1 MSAVCKESSAV
12 SAMSA
17 CWPMIRALIGGTT
30 AMRAAAET
38 YLPKWPNEDKDSYKA
53 RLSVATLYPAFSR
66 TVEVMAGKPFSKA
79 LKLSEETPNLIKE
92 WCDNIDLQGRNLHSF
107 AADLMTDCM
116 SFGISGVLVDCPRAE
131 GVRTKAEELAAGVRP
146 YFTRYAPGSVLGW
159 RTKKQNGSE
168 RLVQLRLMETASEDD
183 GDFGEKTITQ
193 VRVLTPG
200 TWAIYRKAEN
210 KDEWIL
216 FDEGTTTLKEIPFV
230 FFYGV
235 RKAFGVGAPPLIE
248 LAHQNVEHWQ
258 SSSDQQTILHVARV
272 PILTVTGADDDTE
285 ITVGASSAVKLPS
298 GADMKF
304 VEHTGAAIAAGRE
317 SLKDLEERMRQTGAE
332 LLVFKPGQITA
343 TQVTSENEANKC
355 TLQRITEVFEDGI
368 DQCLQFMA
376 DWVGESDGGDAE
388 LFKDFGAGSL
398 SDASAQLLLQ
408 ANQSGKLSNE
418 TLISE
423 WRRRGILAPDVEF
436 EDEQEKLDNQGPAL
450 GKVGDGNGE

>member
-1 MSAVCKESSAV
+1 MSALVRKESSAV
-12 SAMSA
+12 SAMSE
-17 CWPMIRALIGGTT
+17 CWPMIRALMDGTK
-30 AMRAAAET
+30 AMRAAGQT
-38 YLPKWPNEDKDSYKA
+38 YLPKWPNEDDESYKA

-79 LKLSEETPNLIKE
+79 LALSEKTPERIRE
-92 WCDNIDLQGRNLHSF
+92 WCLNIDLQGRNLHSF

-116 SFGISGVLVDCPRAE
+116 SFGISGVLVDCPEAK
-131 GVRTKAEELAAGVRP
+131 GIKTKADEKAAGVRP

-159 RTKKQNGSE
+159 RTKKQNGAE
-168 RLVQLRLMETASEDD
+168 RLVQLRLLETITEDD
-183 GDFGEKTITQ
+183 GDFGERTITQ

-200 TWAIYRKAEN
+200 AWAIYRKVEN
-210 KDEWIL
+210 KEEWVL
-216 FDEGTTTLKEIPFV
+216 HEGGTTTLKEIPFV
-230 FFYGV
+230 FFYGI
-235 RKAFGVGAPPLIE
+235 RKSFGVGAPPLLE
-248 LAHQNVEHWQ
+248 LAHQNIEHWQ
-258 SSSDQQTILHVARV
+258 SASDQQTILHVARV
-272 PILTVTGADDDTE
+272 PILTVIGAENDTA
-285 ITVGASSAVKLPS
+285 ITVGASSAVKLPH

-304 VEHTGAAIAAGRE
+304 VEHSGAAIAAGRE

-343 TQVTSENEANKC
+343 TQVQTENEANKC
-355 TLQRITEVFEDGI
+355 TLQRIVEVFEDGI

-376 DWVGESDGGDAE
+376 DWVGEADGGDAE

-436 EDEQEKLDNQGPAL
+436 EDEQEKISGQGPAL
-450 GKVGDGNGE
+450 GLS